1 MLRKMR
7 AARILVLEAAREQIV
22 RKPVSAR
29 DPSLHAYL
37 KGLLG
42 TQPHETL
49 HAVFLDAEHGYIA
62 DECIAAGN
70 GERLLGSTRRLV
82 ERAFDLR
89 ARGLILAHNHPSGS
103 ARPSEEDIATTA
115 RIGDLIGELDLAL
128 VDHLIVTQASVFSF
142 RAAGL
147 L

>member
-1 MLRKMR
+1 MR

-29 DPSLHAYL
+29 DPSLHDYL
-37 KGLLG
+37 KNLLG

-49 HAVFLDAEHGYIA
+49 HAVFLDAEHGYIT

-103 ARPSEEDIATTA
+103 ARPSEEDVATTA

-128 VDHLIVTQASVFSF
+128 VDHLIVTQANVFSF